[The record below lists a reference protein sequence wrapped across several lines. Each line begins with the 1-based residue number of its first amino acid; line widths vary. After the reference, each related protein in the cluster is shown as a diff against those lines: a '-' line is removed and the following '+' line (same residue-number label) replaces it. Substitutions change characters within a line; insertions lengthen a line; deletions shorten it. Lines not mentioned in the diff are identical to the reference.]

1 LEHYALRKE
10 VQKRRGAKFVLKD
23 YHDEELSF
31 GSPPV
36 QHVRE
41 LMLDELI
48 PAIK

>member
-1 LEHYALRKE
+1 
-10 VQKRRGAKFVLKD
+10 VLKD

-36 QHVRE
+36 QYVRA